1 MCCRLQGKCLERSHL
16 KQSGAA
22 VSVLVRIFF
31 LPLEG
36 TRISLRYHHGISN
49 IVQAQGTLL
58 EILGGSVPPGSL
70 NPVPILDQKLAFSTP
85 VFRPYL

>member
-1 MCCRLQGKCLERSHL
+1 MCCGSQGKCLERSHL
-16 KQSGAA
+16 KQPGAA
-22 VSVLVRIFF
+22 VSVLIRIFF

-36 TRISLRYHHGISN
+36 TRISLRYYHGIST
-49 IVQAQGTLL
+49 IVQAQGALL
-58 EILGGSVPPGSL
+58 EILGGSVPPASL